1 MVMADKQK
9 IMVVDDEPSIRKYL
23 RTLLEVDGFEVE
35 TLTNGKEALRE
46 VGAGSR
52 PDFIILD
59 VLMPEMDGL
68 ETLRQL
74 MQMDRTLNVIML
86 SCANEV
92 TTVVEA
98 IRLGALDYLT
108 KPFEKPELDAAFL
121 KCKQKQQLRSENQAL
136 REYCEALTEDISFL
150 AASPQMLKIRQQ
162 ILQIAP
168 VDVPIFISGESGVG
182 KEVVARMVHLRS
194 KRQQQPFVKVNCAAL
209 PGELLESELFGF
221 EQGAFTGAV
230 RAKPGKFELA
240 NKGTIFLDEI
250 AEMSPH
256 LQAKLL
262 HVLQDGQYSRLGARA
277 VVNVDVRVLAAT
289 NMDVKEAMRTG
300 RFREDLYY
308 RLNVLSLHIPPL
320 RERTTEIPLL
330 FRHFL
335 TKYSEKYQKQAPDPS
350 KNLLEAAARY
360 SWPGNLREL
369 ENFVKRYVILE
380 DDTGSLRELLEMT
393 GQQQRALPREETPAP
408 KEQGLKA
415 LVRGLKDEAEME
427 AIADALEKTNWCRKD
442 AARMLG
448 ISYKALLYKMRQF
461 NLDSGRGSRSA
472 AAKEA
477 AKAAAAAKDA
487 AKDAVKPS
495 PVKSETSGDSWPPQ
509 LLKSQ

>member
-1 MVMADKQK
+1 MANKEK

-35 TLTNGKEALRE
+35 TLANGKEALKRIGE
-46 VGAGSR
+46 GER

-59 VLMPEMDGL
+59 VLMPEIDGL

-74 MQMDRTLNVIML
+74 MQIDRSLNIIML

-92 TTVVEA
+92 NTVVEA

-108 KPFEKPELDAAFL
+108 KPFEKAELDAAFL
-121 KCKQKQQLRSENQAL
+121 KVKQKQELRSENQAL

-182 KEVVARMVHLRS
+182 KEVVARMIHLRS
-194 KRQQQPFVKVNCAAL
+194 KRQQQAFIKVNCAAL

-289 NMDVKEAMRTG
+289 NVDVKEAMRSG

-320 RERTTEIPLL
+320 RERTAEIPLL

-335 TKYSEKYQKQAPDPS
+335 VKYSEKYQKTPPEPS
-350 KNLLEAAARY
+350 KNLIEAATRY
-360 SWPGNLREL
+360 PWPGNLREL

-380 DDTGSLRELLEMT
+380 DDAGSFRELLEMT
-393 GQQQRALPREETPAP
+393 GQQQRIAPREETPVP

-427 AIADALEKTNWCRKD
+427 AIADALNKTNWCRKD

-461 NLDSGRGSRSA
+461 NLDSGRGSRSS
-472 AAKEA
+472 A
-477 AKAAAAAKDA
+477 AKAAAPAKEPSSKPAAPKEA
-487 AKDAVKPS
+487 IPEVPAVRGS
-495 PVKSETSGDSWPPQ
+495 
-509 LLKSQ
+509 

>member
-1 MVMADKQK
+1 
-9 IMVVDDEPSIRKYL
+9 
-23 RTLLEVDGFEVE
+23 
-35 TLTNGKEALRE
+35 
-46 VGAGSR
+46 
-52 PDFIILD
+52 
-59 VLMPEMDGL
+59 
-68 ETLRQL
+68 
-74 MQMDRTLNVIML
+74 
-86 SCANEV
+86 
-92 TTVVEA
+92 
-98 IRLGALDYLT
+98 
-108 KPFEKPELDAAFL
+108 
-121 KCKQKQQLRSENQAL
+121 
-136 REYCEALTEDISFL
+136 
-150 AASPQMLKIRQQ
+150 
-162 ILQIAP
+162 
-168 VDVPIFISGESGVG
+168 VPIFISGESGVG

-194 KRQQQPFVKVNCAAL
+194 KRQQQPFIKVNCAAL
-209 PGELLESELFGF
+209 PGELLESELFGY

-262 HVLQDGQYSRLGARA
+262 HVLQDGQFSRLGARS

-320 RERTTEIPLL
+320 RERTSEIPLL

-335 TKYSEKYQKQAPDPS
+335 VKYSEKYGKVAPDPS
-350 KNLLEAAARY
+350 KNLLEAALRY
-360 SWPGNLREL
+360 AWPGNLREL

-380 DDTGSLRELLEMT
+380 DDEGSFRELLEMT
-393 GQQQRALPREETPAP
+393 GQQQRTTPRAETPAP

-427 AIADALEKTNWCRKD
+427 AIADALDKTNWCRKD

-461 NLDSGRGSRSA
+461 NLDSGRGARSA

-477 AKAAAAAKDA
+477 AKAAAAAKEAVAKEAA
-487 AKDAVKPS
+487 AKAEESKQHADDEAHVLPGGRVS
-495 PVKSETSGDSWPPQ
+495 
-509 LLKSQ
+509 

>member
-1 MVMADKQK
+1 MTTKEK

-23 RTLLEVDGFEVE
+23 QTLLEVDGFAVE
-35 TLTNGKEALRE
+35 TVPSGKEALKRIAE
-46 VGAGSR
+46 EETR
-52 PDFIILD
+52 PNFIILD

-74 MQMDRTLNVIML
+74 MQIDRTLNVIML
-86 SCANEV
+86 SCSNEV

-98 IRLGALDYLT
+98 IRIGALDYLT

-121 KCKQKQQLRSENQAL
+121 KCRQKQELRSENKAL

-182 KEVVARMVHLRS
+182 KEVVARMIHLRS
-194 KRQQQPFVKVNCAAL
+194 TRRQQAFVKVNCAAL
-209 PGELLESELFGF
+209 PGELLESELFGY

-262 HVLQDGQYSRLGARA
+262 HVLQDGQYSRLGARQ

-289 NMDVKEAMRTG
+289 NVDVKEAMRSG
-300 RFREDLYY
+300 KFREDLYY
-308 RLNVLSLHIPPL
+308 RLNVLSIHIPPL

-330 FRHFL
+330 FKHFL
-335 TKYSEKYQKQAPDPS
+335 AKYSEKYAKPVPEPS
-350 KNLLEAAARY
+350 KHLLEAALRY
-360 SWPGNLREL
+360 PWPGNLREL
-369 ENFVKRYVILE
+369 ENFIKRYVILE
-380 DDTGSLRELLEMT
+380 DDEGSLRELLEMT
-393 GQQQRALPREETPAP
+393 SQQHRMAPRGEEVPTP

-442 AARMLG
+442 AARMLE

-461 NLDSGRGSRSA
+461 NLDSGRGSRST

-477 AKAAAAAKDA
+477 AKVAAASKAATKDMEKEETPA
-487 AKDAVKPS
+487 PAVRS
-495 PVKSETSGDSWPPQ
+495 S
-509 LLKSQ
+509 

>member
-1 MVMADKQK
+1 MADKEK
-9 IMVVDDEPSIRKYL
+9 ILVVDDEPSIRKYL
-23 RTLLEVDGFEVE
+23 QTLLEVDGFEVA
-35 TLTNGKEALRE
+35 TVSSGKEALKR
-46 VGAGSR
+46 VGEGER
-52 PDFIILD
+52 PDYIILD
-59 VLMPEMDGL
+59 VLMPEIDGL

-74 MQMDRTLNVIML
+74 MQIDRSLNVLML
-86 SCANEV
+86 SCSNE
-92 TTVVEA
+92 TNTVVEA

-121 KCKQKQQLRSENQAL
+121 KCRQKKELRTENLAL
-136 REYCEALTEDISFL
+136 KEYCEALTEDISFL

-168 VDVPIFISGESGVG
+168 VDVPVFISGESGVG
-182 KEVVARMVHLRS
+182 KEVVARMIHIRS
-194 KRQQQPFVKVNCAAL
+194 TRRQQPFIKVNCAAL

-240 NKGTIFLDEI
+240 NHGTMFLDEI

-262 HVLQDGQYSRLGARA
+262 HVLQDGQFSRLGARS

-289 NMDVKEAMRTG
+289 NMDVKEAMRSG

-308 RLNVLSLHIPPL
+308 RLNVLSIHIPPL
-320 RERTTEIPLL
+320 RERTEEIPLL

-335 TKYSEKYQKQAPDPS
+335 VKYSEKYQKPAPDPS
-350 KNLLEAAARY
+350 KHLLEAALRY
-360 SWPGNLREL
+360 AWPGNLREL

-380 DDTGSLRELLEMT
+380 DDPGSFRELLEMT
-393 GQQQRALPREETPAP
+393 GQQRVAPREEVPVP

-415 LVRGLKDEAEME
+415 LVRSLKDEAETE

-472 AAKEA
+472 AARAAKAVAAAKEA
-477 AKAAAAAKDA
+477 AEPAT
-487 AKDAVKPS
+487 
-495 PVKSETSGDSWPPQ
+495 PVPVIPES
-509 LLKSQ
+509 

>member
-1 MVMADKQK
+1 MADKEK
-9 IMVVDDEPSIRKYL
+9 IIVVDDEPSIRKYL
-23 RTLLEVDGFEVE
+23 QTLLEVDGFDVE
-35 TLTNGKEALRE
+35 TLASGKEILER
-46 VGAGSR
+46 VGAGER
-52 PDFIILD
+52 PAFIILD
-59 VLMPEMDGL
+59 VLMPEIDGV

-74 MQMDRTLNVIML
+74 MQLDRNLNVIML
-86 SCANEV
+86 SCSNEV

-121 KCKQKQQLRSENQAL
+121 KVRQKQQLRSENQAL
-136 REYCEALTEDISFL
+136 KDYCEQLTEDISFL

-182 KEVVARMVHLRS
+182 KEVVARMIHLRS
-194 KRQQQPFVKVNCAAL
+194 MRRQQAFIKVNCAAL
-209 PGELLESELFGF
+209 PGELLESELFGY

-262 HVLQDGQYSRLGARA
+262 HVLQDGQYSRLGARS
-277 VVNVDVRVLAAT
+277 VINVDVRVLAAT
-289 NMDVKEAMRTG
+289 NMNVKEAMKTG

-308 RLNVLSLHIPPL
+308 RLNVLSIHIPPL
-320 RERTTEIPLL
+320 RERTGEIPLL

-335 TKYSEKYQKQAPDPS
+335 VKYSEKYQKPATDPS
-350 KNLLEAAARY
+350 KHLLEAALRY
-360 SWPGNLREL
+360 PWPGNLREL

-380 DDTGSLRELLEMT
+380 DDEGSFRELLEMT
-393 GQQQRALPREETPAP
+393 GQQQRTAPRDEPAAP

-442 AARMLG
+442 AAHMLG

-461 NLDSGRGSRSA
+461 NLDSGRGARSA
-472 AAKEA
+472 AARQS
-477 AKAAAAAKDA
+477 AKAAAAAKQAEEKDS
-487 AKDAVKPS
+487 AKADS
-495 PVKSETSGDSWPPQ
+495 PVGPGVRGS
-509 LLKSQ
+509 

>member
-1 MVMADKQK
+1 MANKEK
-9 IMVVDDEPSIRKYL
+9 ILIVDDEPSIRKYL
-23 RTLLEVDGFEVE
+23 QTLLEVDGFDVDAVSS
-35 TLTNGKEALRE
+35 GKEALAR
-46 VGAGSR
+46 VGNGER

-59 VLMPEMDGL
+59 VLMPEIDGL

-74 MQMDRTLNVIML
+74 MQMDRSLNILML
-86 SCANEV
+86 SCSNEV

-98 IRLGALDYLT
+98 IRIGALDYLT

-121 KCKQKQQLRSENQAL
+121 KCRQKKELRTENQAL

-168 VDVPIFISGESGVG
+168 VDVPVFLSGESGVG
-182 KEVVARMVHLRS
+182 KEVIARMIHLRS
-194 KRQQQPFVKVNCAAL
+194 LRRQQAFVKVNCAAL
-209 PGELLESELFGF
+209 PGELLESELFGY

-240 NKGTIFLDEI
+240 HKGTIFLDEI

-289 NMDVKEAMRTG
+289 NMNVKEAMKTG

-308 RLNVLSLHIPPL
+308 RLNVLSIHIPPL
-320 RERTTEIPLL
+320 RERTAEIPLL

-335 TKYSEKYQKQAPDPS
+335 AKYSEKYQKAAPEPS
-350 KNLLEAAARY
+350 KHLLEAALRY
-360 SWPGNLREL
+360 PWPGNLREL

-380 DDTGSLRELLEMT
+380 DDEGSFRELLEMT
-393 GQQQRALPREETPAP
+393 GQQQRVVPREETTAAP

-448 ISYKALLYKMRQF
+448 ISYKALLYKMRAF
-461 NLDSGRGSRSA
+461 NLDAGRGSRSA
-472 AAKEA
+472 AAREA
-477 AKAAAAAKDA
+477 TKAAAAAKEA
-487 AKDAVKPS
+487 AKQKELVKEDAPAVLRGS
-495 PVKSETSGDSWPPQ
+495 
-509 LLKSQ
+509 

>member
-1 MVMADKQK
+1 MADKES
-9 IMVVDDEPSIRKYL
+9 ILVVDDEPSIRKYL
-23 RTLLEVDGFEVE
+23 QTLLEVDGYNVGAVSS
-35 TLTNGKEALRE
+35 GKEALERIGGGE
-46 VGAGSR
+46 R
-52 PDFIILD
+52 PDYIVLD

-74 MQMDRTLNVIML
+74 MQVDRSLNVIML
-86 SCANEV
+86 SCSNEV

-98 IRLGALDYLT
+98 IRIGALDYLT

-121 KCKQKQQLRSENQAL
+121 KCRQKKELRSENKSL
-136 REYCEALTEDISFL
+136 REYCEALTEDLSFL

-162 ILQIAP
+162 VLQIAP
-168 VDVPIFISGESGVG
+168 VDVPVFISGESGVG
-182 KEVVARMVHLRS
+182 KEVIARMIHLRS
-194 KRQQQPFVKVNCAAL
+194 TRRVQPFIKVNCAAL
-209 PGELLESELFGF
+209 PGELLESELFGY

-262 HVLQDGQYSRLGARA
+262 HVLQDGQFSRLGARA

-289 NMDVKEAMRTG
+289 NVDVKDAMRSG

-308 RLNVLSLHIPPL
+308 RLNVLSIHIPPL

-335 TKYSEKYQKQAPDPS
+335 AKYSEKYAKPAPDPS
-350 KNLLEAAARY
+350 KHLLEAALRY
-360 SWPGNLREL
+360 PWPGNLREL

-380 DDTGSLRELLEMT
+380 DDEGSFRELLEMT
-393 GQQQRALPREETPAP
+393 GQQHRTAPREEAP
-408 KEQGLKA
+408 PQKEQGLKA

-442 AARMLG
+442 AAKMLG

-461 NLDSGRGSRSA
+461 NLDSGRGARSA
-472 AAKEA
+472 AAKAAREA
-477 AKAAAAAKDA
+477 AAKEATAKELEAKDA
-487 AKDAVKPS
+487 AGKESA
-495 PVKSETSGDSWPPQ
+495 PVVRGS
-509 LLKSQ
+509 